1 MSLFTTKYEKQLD
14 SILHRMQMNLSNN
27 YKDNAQSNLQELE
40 ETYLKMKAEG
50 ILKKKTEERYGQLI
64 NDYKSQLK
72 GYSHKEQTPYW
83 T

>member
-1 MSLFTTKYEKQLD
+1 MSLFITKSEKQLD
-14 SILHRMQMNLSNN
+14 SILHRMKMNLSNN

-50 ILKKKTEERYGQLI
+50 ILKKKTEERYGRLI